1 MKPFSPE
8 DIQQLS
14 FDFLIQPDERPQLL
28 KDLTALAPPSERY
41 NRFLFEFARRY
52 EPELVVETGTDR
64 GRSAA
69 HFALGN
75 KSGKVLTID
84 IDPACKDNV
93 DALKIE
99 NIISVAANSL
109 AFADKIKDG
118 GVDVLFIDSL
128 HEYDHASKEWRA
140 FRSKLKP
147 AGIVFFDDIT
157 LDAGMRQFWSEVPGR
172 RFDLSHLH
180 VSGFGGWVPG

>member
-14 FDFLIQPDERPQLL
+14 FDFLMQSDERPQML
-28 KDLTALAPPSERY
+28 KDLTALAPPTIRY
-41 NRFLFEFARRY
+41 NLFLYEFAKRY
-52 EPELVVETGTDR
+52 QPELVVETGTDQ

-69 HFALGN
+69 SFALGN
-75 KSGKVLTID
+75 PKGKVLTID

-93 DALKIE
+93 DRLNIE
-99 NIISVAANSL
+99 NIIPVTTCSL
-109 AFADKIKDG
+109 AFADKIKNG
-118 GVDVLFIDSL
+118 AADVLFLDSL
-128 HEYDHASKEWRA
+128 HTYSHTMAEWQA
-140 FRSKLKP
+140 FHGKVKP
-147 AGIVFFDDIT
+147 GGIVFFDDIK
-157 LDAGMRQFWSEVPGR
+157 LDAGMSQFWAEVPGR